1 MKFKIF
7 AVVFFLVTASL
18 FFIMKYNED
27 HKLTYSQEHAIDQDR
42 ISSGRK
48 NSTKTKRTEDKQE
61 LKNTNLQNISLDNI
75 SEVRYNIV
83 EGMRSGKMTYEQ
95 AVSLANQIDNKSD
108 KIYLLAQIA
117 MVLGQKN
124 SYDEFRLMLEDI
136 PPGNNRNHLMTTF
149 CDTLNGRLDLQSA
162 LTIIELF
169 SGTGYKEDMSIVF
182 DAVVSSV
189 ASYKYE
195 DIAQLMRNPI
205 IAHNDHFRE
214 QMNAA
219 YVNACAAQ
227 FENIQEGLKHAKAN
241 TSMDDD
247 DLNSSYFNFV
257 LGHGKADP
265 YSLYDESWVS
275 QDGRNAIIDF
285 VARNNLRDQPEKALA
300 WLSDNLNDV
309 DSNGVY
315 SSITQWV
322 ADDTQ
327 LASELIVKIESSTLK
342 KISCMALVRELR
354 NTGSE
359 AEAKAWEQYLGEVVE
374 KLPDFPTAVEVKS
387 R

>member
-1 MKFKIF
+1 
-7 AVVFFLVTASL
+7 
-18 FFIMKYNED
+18 MKYNED

>member
-1 MKFKIF
+1 MKIKIF
-7 AVVFFLVTASL
+7 AVVLLFIAVSS
-18 FFIMKYNED
+18 FFIMKNNEGHNFTD
-27 HKLTYSQEHAIDQDR
+27 SQEHTIDQDWV
-42 ISSGRK
+42 SSGRK
-48 NSTKTKRTEDKQE
+48 NPTNTKSIEDKQE
-61 LKNTNLQNISLDNI
+61 QKSADLLNIPLDNI

-83 EGMRSGKMTYEQ
+83 EAMRSGTMTFEQ
-95 AVSLANQIDNKSD
+95 AVSLANQIDDKSD
-108 KIYLLAQIA
+108 KIYLLTQIA

-149 CDTLNGRLDLQSA
+149 CDTLSGRLDLQSA
-162 LTIIELF
+162 LTIMELF

-189 ASYKYE
+189 ATYKYE
-195 DIAQLMRNPI
+195 DISQLMTNPI
-205 IAHNDHFRE
+205 IADNDHFRE

-241 TSMDDD
+241 TLMDED

-265 YSLYDESWVS
+265 YALFDEQWVS
-275 QDGRNAIIDF
+275 EEGRAAIIDF
-285 VARNNLRDQPEKALA
+285 VAKNKLRNEPEKALT

-315 SSITQWV
+315 SSIAQWV
-322 ADDTQ
+322 ADDTK

-354 NTGSE
+354 NAGSE
-359 AEAKAWEQYLGEVVE
+359 KEAKAWEQYLGEVVE
-374 KLPDFPTAVEVKS
+374 KLPAFPTVIEEK
-387 R
+387 RY